1 MAGSVR
7 ACEIWV
13 CVCGYGRNGGVP
25 KRGRRSALFVLV
37 TGVCGYTNTDGDGV
51 LFYVR
56 VIRRI
61 RTTTTVTTTM
71 YYCTCIIVVLL
82 RELELCSL
90 YQREPVKGTDHVPGY
105 FGT

>member
-1 MAGSVR
+1 MG
-7 ACEIWV
+7 V
-13 CVCGYGRNGGVP
+13 CVWIYGRNGGVP

-56 VIRRI
+56 VIYDGY
-61 RTTTTVTTTM
+61 TDNNDGDDDGVLLYV
-71 YYCTCIIVVLL
+71 YYCRLVLL

-90 YQREPVKGTDHVPGY
+90 YIRENR
-105 FGT
+105 

>member
-1 MAGSVR
+1 MCVR
-7 ACEIWV
+7 VKMWV
-13 CVCGYGRNGGVP
+13 CVCDRWPAVCVRVNMGVCVCVWIYGRNDGVS

-61 RTTTTVTTTM
+61 YGR
-71 YYCTCIIVVLL
+71 
-82 RELELCSL
+82 
-90 YQREPVKGTDHVPGY
+90 QRR
-105 FGT
+105 